1 MKALLA
7 IAFLAACG
15 GKLPETRFY
24 QLAAPAPHTAAGDVS
39 LVLEPLTTDGA
50 YDDERIVYRTSPY
63 RLDYYQYHRWS
74 SAPGTM
80 IGNYLEQALGGH
92 FHTVAHELT
101 ADASVILAGRV
112 IAIEEVDRTPFA
124 WSGRLSLELTL
135 TDAKTNKTL
144 WTQQFDETEPMTVQS
159 PEGLARAL
167 TTAMN
172 RIVTKIVPIVSELA
186 ARSAQRLVEAR

>member
-1 MKALLA
+1 VKALLA

-24 QLAAPAPHTAAGDVS
+24 QLAAPESHAAPSATS

-92 FHTVAHELT
+92 FQSIAHELT
-101 ADASVILAGRV
+101 GDAPVILTGRV
-112 IAIEEVDRTPFA
+112 IAIEEVDRTPFSWA
-124 WSGRLSLELTL
+124 GRIAIALTL

-144 WTQQFDETEPMTVQS
+144 WTQQFDEREPMTVQT

-172 RIVTKIVPIVSELA
+172 RIVAKIIPIVSELA
-186 ARSAQRLVEAR
+186 ERTAQRLVEAL